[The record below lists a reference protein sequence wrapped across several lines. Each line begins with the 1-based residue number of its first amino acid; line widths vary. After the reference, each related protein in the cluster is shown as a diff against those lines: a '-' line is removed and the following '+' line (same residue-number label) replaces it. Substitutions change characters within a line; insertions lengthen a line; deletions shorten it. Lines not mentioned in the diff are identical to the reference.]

1 MKKKVFKYSFGLTLF
16 LSLISMASFA
26 QGPPPPPA
34 TPIDGGL
41 AILLAAIGG
50 YAVKKVMDY
59 RKKK

>member
-1 MKKKVFKYSFGLTLF
+1 MKKILFNRKISITLVF
-16 LSLISMASFA
+16 LSANLVAFA

-50 YAVKKVMDY
+50 YAIKKIYDK
-59 RKKK
+59 RKKR